1 MFLFKKSA
9 ISDKVRCL
17 RKEPSAEWSIE
28 VLLLK
33 MGKPSG
39 GGKGGRPSGGGV
51 IDGGKSTQ
59 DYVCAVCPAKVKG
72 FHLKNHYKA
81 KTNFV
86 HLAKLKDGEDI
97 HDVDVH
103 TRYMFE
109 NGYTKKNLP
118 SYFTH
123 KMVSVVKSGPLDKLL
138 LKGSRS
144 EKANYISV
152 FTLKVLCFFLEF

>member
-86 HLAKLKDGEDI
+86 HLAKLKDGE
-97 HDVDVH
+97 
-103 TRYMFE
+103 TFMM
-109 NGYTKKNLP
+109 L
-118 SYFTH
+118 
-123 KMVSVVKSGPLDKLL
+123 M
-138 LKGSRS
+138 
-144 EKANYISV
+144 
-152 FTLKVLCFFLEF
+152 FTLSTCLKMATHFLMEIAAFYKKSPLSYKKTHMAYL